1 MAVMQCPRCK
11 SERIQR
17 DYDDAIIFLRAV
29 GMHKL
34 LCNNCGLAFKGFDP
48 HGKLQRTP
56 GRNNVKQQSR
66 VPNRRR
72 GPRYSAHLPA
82 AISLIEGEVSPGKV
96 SYSPPS
102 RGHCETISKFG
113 MLLSVVGTRFG
124 ENELTRPARLLFARI
139 DLPDGPIETVV
150 AIVNSERVGEA
161 QRRRWLLGVKIH
173 QMSDADT
180 EQLSAYLERRASDS
194 PVITSD

>member
-1 MAVMQCPRCK
+1 
-11 SERIQR
+11 
-17 DYDDAIIFLRAV
+17 
-29 GMHKL
+29 
-34 LCNNCGLAFKGFDP
+34 
-48 HGKLQRTP
+48 
-56 GRNNVKQQSR
+56 
-66 VPNRRR
+66 
-72 GPRYSAHLPA
+72 
-82 AISLIEGEVSPGKV
+82 
-96 SYSPPS
+96 
-102 RGHCETISKFG
+102 